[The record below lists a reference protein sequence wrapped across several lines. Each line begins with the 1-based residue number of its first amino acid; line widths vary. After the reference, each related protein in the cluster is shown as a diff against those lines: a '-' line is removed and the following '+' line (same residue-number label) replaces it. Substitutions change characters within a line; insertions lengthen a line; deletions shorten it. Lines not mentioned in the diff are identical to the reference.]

1 VSGDDTAASTPAF
14 RVVRGHP
21 TEEEVAALLVV
32 LSSRAFAEPTTTT
45 PPTASGWASYARGV
59 RAPLLPGPG
68 AWQASARPD

>member
-1 VSGDDTAASTPAF
+1 MSGDDTPASTPAF

-32 LSSRAFAEPTTTT
+32 LSARASAVPTTTASST
-45 PPTASGWASYARGV
+45 TSGWASYARGV